1 MTLGRWARLI
11 AICGTFAA
19 GAAGTSCA
27 DAPSEVAAPYRPTA
41 TSPIN
46 VARPAGPPRIASDLV
61 DGLGRPITVGCATC
75 HSLERRSVRS
85 TEEMLG
91 VASSARREEGAY
103 RAYVTDEQ
111 RGDAPQI
118 PVFPTE
124 NEPFGAPGVGDPT
137 RRTGSTLTT
146 FHQGLVTRHGD
157 QACRACHQGPD
168 YAELHLADGAA
179 VAFTEVQTLCRQCH
193 GPQARDFD
201 HGAHGGMNGYWDLSR
216 GPRERHACTTC
227 HDPHAPAY
235 VGMMPARGPVDPRH
249 TGGH

>member
-1 MTLGRWARLI
+1 MTLGRWVRLI

-19 GAAGTSCA
+19 GAAGAAGTACA
-27 DAPSEVAAPYRPTA
+27 DTPSEVAAAYRPTP

-46 VARPAGPPRIASDLV
+46 VARPPGPPRVASDLV
-61 DGLGRPITVGCATC
+61 DGLGRPVTVGCATC
-75 HSLERRSVRS
+75 HSL
-85 TEEMLG
+85 
-91 VASSARREEGAY
+91 

-193 GPQARDFD
+193 GPRARDFD

>member
-1 MTLGRWARLI
+1 MALGRWVRLLRLI
-11 AICGTFAA
+11 AICGSFAGCTA
-19 GAAGTSCA
+19 CA
-27 DAPSEVAAPYRPTA
+27 DAPGEAAAPYRPVPR
-41 TSPIN
+41 SPIN
-46 VARPAGPPRIASDLV
+46 VARPAGPPRVASDLV
-61 DGLGRPITVGCATC
+61 DGLGRPVTVGCATC
-75 HSLERRSVRS
+75 HSL
-85 TEEMLG
+85 
-91 VASSARREEGAY
+91 
-103 RAYVTDEQ
+103 
-111 RGDAPQI
+111 
-118 PVFPTE
+118 
-124 NEPFGAPGVGDPT
+124 GVGDPT
-137 RRTGSTLTT
+137 RRTGSTLTD